1 MSNMNDFTM
10 WLDDQGIATWDNE
23 LGELIIPE
31 GIDIYEYVE
40 DFKQDAKWHEGIG
53 DDDDK
58 IEDDP
63 EDDFLDDDE
72 LGDIQLKLDTIAD
85 LVDMV
90 FSDVPVANQFR
101 DLIDTDMLTRLWEI
115 STDIKDMNEEADE
128 MGWSPSEYWFNE
140 EGGLTADAENY
151 LHELDARGE
160 LV

>member
-53 DDDDK
+53 DDDDM
-58 IEDDP
+58 IEDDEESP
-63 EDDFLDDDE
+63 LDDDE
-72 LGDIQLKLDTIAD
+72 AGDFALKVETIGD
-85 LVDMV
+85 LLQTV
-90 FSDVPVANQFR
+90 FCDVPIAKEFR

-115 STDIKDMNEEADE
+115 LEDIRYLNDETDA